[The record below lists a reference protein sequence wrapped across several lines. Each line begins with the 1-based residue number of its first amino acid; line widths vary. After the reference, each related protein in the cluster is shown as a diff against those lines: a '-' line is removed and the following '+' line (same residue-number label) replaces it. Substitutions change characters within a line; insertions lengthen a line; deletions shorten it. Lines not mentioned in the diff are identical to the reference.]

1 MRLNQL
7 RVFLTIIDSGSIRG
21 AARQLGVTQPAIT
34 KTLRQLEESLHV
46 RLLDR
51 TQHGVVPTL
60 AGRAFAIYADMFGV
74 VWTARQNGG
83 KGDWDELDRWSWQ
96 QKLALHLR
104 CAEAYKNNSPPA
116 G

>member
-1 MRLNQL
+1 MSAHIVAGYNGVMPFAPQQDWSAFS
-7 RVFLTIIDSGSIRG
+7 VKSSDADAEWIRG
-21 AARQLGVTQPAIT
+21 LGTSE
-34 KTLRQLEESLHV
+34 R
-46 RLLDR
+46 
-51 TQHGVVPTL
+51 
-60 AGRAFAIYADMFGV
+60 FAIYADMFGV

-104 CAEAYKNNSPPA
+104 YAEAYKRLDEFRNARAATTNL